1 MIRFLLCLG
10 LFFRALAAPAQD
22 RLDFLLDQIE
32 KNNPTLQALA
42 VQRDAGKIGARIGLL
57 PENPEVEFGF
67 LGGSPAS
74 LGRRFDI
81 SVRQTFDFPSAY
93 VYKARIAETASGQ
106 WDRQWEKE
114 RRALRLEARLLAL
127 DLIYANALQRE
138 LEARRTNAREVA
150 GAIEAKFEKG
160 DANIL
165 ELNKVKLALLD
176 IEKDVEVNEMERRS
190 LLADLSRLN
199 GGQPV
204 SLPEDR
210 FETADLPENFG
221 TWITRAE
228 QNNPELQWLRGEV
241 EHLEIQ
247 VKLDKA
253 LSLPKFSLGY
263 MSESVEGESYH
274 GLTAGISL
282 PLFER
287 KHTVRHAERS
297 AEAMRSLEAD
307 GKRQFMDRMRILYD
321 QVRARAESA
330 RGYRAGL
337 PGLDNTPLLKKALD
351 SGEISVIEYVYELTM
366 YYDSMNRLLQMER
379 DLHRD
384 LARLKQFDGQD
395 TPSRPDTLPGGGGRH

>member
-1 MIRFLLCLG
+1 MIRFLLFIG
-10 LFFRALAAPAQD
+10 LFFRALTAPALD
-22 RLDFLLDQIE
+22 RLDLLLDQIE

-42 VQRDAGKIGARIGLL
+42 EQRDAGKIGARIGLL

-127 DLIYANALQRE
+127 DLIQANALQRE
-138 LEARRTNAREVA
+138 LEARRTNAGEVA
-150 GAIEAKFEKG
+150 RAIEAKFEKG
-160 DANIL
+160 EANIL

-176 IEKDVEVNEMERRS
+176 VEKDVEINEMERRS
-190 LLADLSRLN
+190 RLADLARLN
-199 GGQPV
+199 GGKTV
-204 SLPEDR
+204 DLPDRR
-210 FETADLPENFG
+210 FETADLPGDFE
-221 TWITRAE
+221 TWVVRAE
-228 QNNPELQWLRGEV
+228 GNNPELQWLRGEV
-241 EHLEIQ
+241 ERLEIQ

-263 MSESVEGESYH
+263 MREAVEGESYH

-282 PLFER
+282 PLFEH
-287 KHTVRHAERS
+287 KNTVRYAQRS
-297 AEAMRSLEAD
+297 AEAMRGLEAD
-307 GKRQFMDRMRILYD
+307 GKRQFRDRMRILYD
-321 QVRARAESA
+321 QVRSRAESV
-330 RGYRAGL
+330 RSYRDGL

-351 SGEISVIEYVYELTM
+351 HGEISVIEYLYELTL
-366 YYDSMNRLLQMER
+366 YYDSVTRLLQMER
-379 DLHRD
+379 DLHQD
-384 LARLKQFDGQD
+384 LARLKQFDGESG
-395 TPSRPDTLPGGGGRH
+395 PSRPDALPEGSGRH